1 MTKLKQDML
10 LEIESLKKDLDQY
23 RKICFTY
30 ASALKECQEERESLN
45 CKHKPV
51 VVMMPDEIKTS
62 GPYIEVTDFRVDCK
76 TCGSQLKS
84 KGWEKL

>member
-1 MTKLKQDML
+1 MTELKQDML
-10 LEIESLKKDLDQY
+10 LEIQRLEALLAATDKLRAAALDMA
-23 RKICFTY
+23 TSY
-30 ASALKECQEERESLN
+30 ARQLAAHE
-45 CKHKPV
+45 CKHAPV

-76 TCGSQLKS
+76 LCGSQLKS